1 MSLSLRPVLTP
12 PLILLP
18 PPDRDQILASKS
30 EPREKIIEF
39 ISSAPC
45 ALNADD
51 VEDFCQLAHFYSTK
65 TPPSI
70 YASFRHSLFGLRSA
84 LNGSCSASPSVSS
97 TSTPEPVDPLCQPL
111 RQSGANEDE
120 LISASL
126 AQVLCLPVPPSD
138 LLLSEAQRMSLPY
151 KSLVRYFVV
160 DCRPAEQYNA
170 GHLKTAFHL
179 DASLVSCHR
188 INLDFFRRLAPSSS
202 VHAQRSVLHPATV
215 FKADEMASN
224 CR

>member
-1 MSLSLRPVLTP
+1 MYLHRISCNIAVAVQYHWRITQMFSLMAC
-12 PLILLP
+12 
-18 PPDRDQILASKS
+18 RDQILASKT
-30 EPREKIIEF
+30 EPREKIVES

-70 YASFRHSLFGLRSA
+70 YASFRHSLFGLRTQS
-84 LNGSCSASPSVSS
+84 SSSASPATSS
-97 TSTPEPVDPLCQPL
+97 TSTPEPDHPTRPAGVT
-111 RQSGANEDE
+111 EDE
-120 LISASL
+120 AISASL

-138 LLLSEAQRMSLPY
+138 LLLNEAQRMSLPY

-179 DASLVSCHR
+179 DASLVS
-188 INLDFFRRLAPSSS
+188 
-202 VHAQRSVLHPATV
+202 
-215 FKADEMASN
+215 
-224 CR
+224 